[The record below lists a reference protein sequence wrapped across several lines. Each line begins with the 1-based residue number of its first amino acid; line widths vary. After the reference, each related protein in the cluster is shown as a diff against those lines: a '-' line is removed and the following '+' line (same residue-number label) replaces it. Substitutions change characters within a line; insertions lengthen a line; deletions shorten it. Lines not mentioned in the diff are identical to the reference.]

1 MKKRY
6 TYSELSLLDHDDLI
20 EYIERLEG
28 EQYDLSFNIE
38 KLNIERSKYKSLVDD
53 ILSSLNETEKLK
65 EESKRFN
72 LKEPIVDLTR
82 LKLYIEK
89 YLRDNKLFL

>member
-28 EQYDLSFNIE
+28 EQYDLSAKLE
-38 KLNIERSKYKSLVDD
+38 KLNVERSKYQLLVND
-53 ILSSLNETEKLK
+53 ILTSLKETEKLK
-65 EESKRFN
+65 QESKRFN
-72 LKEPIVDLTR
+72 LQEPNINLSS
-82 LKLYIEK
+82 LQLYIEK
-89 YLRDNKLFL
+89 YLKDNKLFI